1 MNARELRDRR
11 AQLLDEAR
19 AMVEAA
25 ESEDRN
31 LSSDEETQYQ
41 DLIDQAGELETRI
54 NRLEAMPAVPEN
66 GDDGSQAIQAPN
78 INRGGLGDNEI
89 RALGAYL
96 KKGDSGG
103 VRSMMDESGQDGP
116 EVVVNLPT
124 ALQMRSM
131 AMYESRMYEV
141 LGLMGMERRA
151 VDSIMNITTAADGG
165 AAVPTGFS
173 GTIALRRNE
182 IRLSERLGV
191 RPVPGVGTTVNYPF
205 ENADPS
211 VFAATAEQDDSYAQT
226 YERDVAPVLDTK
238 AFTLA
243 KKTKKLALTEELMDD
258 EDANLLAHVA
268 DSVGRGLG
276 ITHNSLLM
284 TEVAANGTSLKT
296 FASASAIAAGEPEN
310 VVFNDTLSYYLEE
323 DDSIG
328 WVIRPTTMG
337 AIASITGN
345 ARLYAETPGGSR
357 NREILGYPAF
367 YSNQAAAVAASAK
380 SMYFGNWYYVGMRE
394 DPALR
399 FLRDPYTT
407 DGIVYLKYSF
417 RAVYGVL
424 IAGAVGYGEHPT
436 A

>member
-1 MNARELRDRR
+1 
-11 AQLLDEAR
+11 
-19 AMVEAA
+19 
-25 ESEDRN
+25 
-31 LSSDEETQYQ
+31 
-41 DLIDQAGELETRI
+41 
-54 NRLEAMPAVPEN
+54 
-66 GDDGSQAIQAPN
+66 
-78 INRGGLGDNEI
+78 
-89 RALGAYL
+89 
-96 KKGDSGG
+96 
-103 VRSMMDESGQDGP
+103 
-116 EVVVNLPT
+116 
-124 ALQMRSM
+124 
-131 AMYESRMYEV
+131 
-141 LGLMGMERRA
+141 
-151 VDSIMNITTAADGG
+151 
-165 AAVPTGFS
+165 
-173 GTIALRRNE
+173 
-182 IRLSERLGV
+182 LGV